1 MPSHLSGALRELAVE
16 IIRCPVLAQCAAEGP
31 DTLPCHEVAAGPGGP
46 HRARWV
52 PEPWVG
58 HLTEAPLLFVASNPG
73 GGGSPITDPEDL
85 SCDSPD
91 QALLDWAD
99 GAFDEGQ
106 VPGVADGVY
115 LVDARGQRGRWV
127 PYWGWALRCAREV
140 LPQPVQPGVGYAL
153 SEVVHCGSPSE
164 EGVRAALETCTS
176 RYLERVLAASPA
188 RVVVLVGSVAKFA
201 FSDHLHLDVS
211 DHLLGPVEVGG
222 RSRLLVFLRHPNSRG
237 GVKSFKGQLTDSQL
251 AQVKAALAAVSP
263 G

>member
-115 LVDARGQRGRWV
+115 LVNARGSAAGGCPTGAGPLDAPGRSCPNPCSQGWDTPSPRWSTAAARVRKGFGPRLKPAPPDTWSGCWRPRPLESWSWLDRRPNSPSQTTCAWMSQTTSWV
-127 PYWGWALRCAREV
+127 PSRWG
-140 LPQPVQPGVGYAL
+140 GG
-153 SEVVHCGSPSE
+153 
-164 EGVRAALETCTS
+164 
-176 RYLERVLAASPA
+176 AASW
-188 RVVVLVGSVAKFA
+188 S
-201 FSDHLHLDVS
+201 FSATPTA
-211 DHLLGPVEVGG
+211 G
-222 RSRLLVFLRHPNSRG
+222 
-237 GVKSFKGQLTDSQL
+237 
-251 AQVKAALAAVSP
+251 AV
-263 G
+263 